1 MRRRLRVVGL
11 IAATLLLVSACTSS
25 EPAPDT
31 ASALERVAAA
41 TMRVELE
48 GAFAEFGTDEVELTF
63 SGSAFFIDPS
73 GIAVTNNH
81 VVTGAA
87 IIRVYVQGEDGP
99 RNARIIGASECH
111 DLAVLQIDGS
121 DFPALSWYAGAV
133 APGLEVYA
141 AGFPERGYTLTR
153 GIVSQ
158 ADFSVETEWA
168 SVDGALEHDARILP
182 GNSGGPLVSDDGR
195 VVGINYASSDF
206 VAQSWAIGSER
217 ARSVIERLQQG
228 ENIDSI
234 GVNGIAFKDEEASV
248 SGVWVTSVQT
258 GSTAFDVGVRAGDV
272 ITRLNGLT
280 IGTGGTMADYCD
292 VLRSTQADA
301 QIRIQIYRPATDQL
315 LEGILN
321 GDRLEETFSF
331 AGSGGASGLADY
343 EYGLITDN
351 SGRIVVEVPT
361 AWTDIDGGSYI
372 DERGNQIFDV
382 IVAEDVDAF
391 IETFD
396 VSGVRISASY
406 DLARSTN
413 ERDILEIYFREFSTL
428 CTFAGTEEYRDA
440 FYSGEFD
447 AYTDCGGT
455 DASFYVVAVVPRSRA
470 FVIWIEGVIRS
481 DADLLALDRIL
492 DSFVFN

>member
-1 MRRRLRVVGL
+1 M
-11 IAATLLLVSACTSS
+11 
-25 EPAPDT
+25 
-31 ASALERVAAA
+31 
-41 TMRVELE
+41 
-48 GAFAEFGTDEVELTF
+48 
-63 SGSAFFIDPS
+63 
-73 GIAVTNNH
+73 
-81 VVTGAA
+81 
-87 IIRVYVQGEDGP
+87 
-99 RNARIIGASECH
+99 
-111 DLAVLQIDGS
+111 
-121 DFPALSWYAGAV
+121 
-133 APGLEVYA
+133 
-141 AGFPERGYTLTR
+141 
-153 GIVSQ
+153 
-158 ADFSVETEWA
+158 
-168 SVDGALEHDARILP
+168 
-182 GNSGGPLVSDDGR
+182 
-195 VVGINYASSDF
+195 
-206 VAQSWAIGSER
+206 
-217 ARSVIERLQQG
+217 IERLQQG

-234 GVNGIAFKDEEASV
+234 GVNGIAFKDEETNV

-258 GSTAFDVGVRAGDV
+258 GSAAFDVGVRAGDI

-301 QIRIQIYRPATDQL
+301 QIRIQVYRPATDQL

-331 AGSGGASGLADY
+331 AGSGGALGLADY

-361 AWTDIDGGSYI
+361 AWTDIDGSSYL

-413 ERDILEIYFREFSTL
+413 ERDILESYFREFSTL

-447 AYTDCGGT
+447 AYTDCGST
-455 DASFYVVAVVPRSRA
+455 DASFYVVAVVC
-470 FVIWIEGVIRS
+470 
-481 DADLLALDRIL
+481 
-492 DSFVFN
+492 